1 MNANDLP
8 ASALP
13 AVDPWA
19 LPERNPIPTA
29 PEWGDST
36 LYKGLEFVF
45 LDTETTGID
54 PNTDRIVE
62 IGIVKV
68 TKNGVEEFNQ
78 LVNPGFPIPPGAMA
92 VHNITDEMVKDA
104 PTMRDLAARIRE
116 FIGDLP
122 IAAHNA
128 KFDRGF
134 VAAEVYGARG
144 PQAESYTKPWLCTYR
159 LARHLL
165 LEAPSYNNMA
175 LRYWLKT
182 TPKES
187 EHGAH
192 RAIADV
198 YASMENFRAVCHQAE
213 AQHSIQDMAQLQAL
227 SDSTIYSSVM
237 PFGKHK
243 DQEFSAIPTDYF
255 SWALKNMADL
265 DPDMKASMERE
276 LESRNALNFDRSASR
291 SGGSQPRGSAQ
302 GAAKAA
308 PLEAEAIAC
317 SVMPFGKHKDKP
329 ISEVPA
335 DYLKWLLDTEKG
347 GKPLDPAVKLAAER
361 ALRPAEGLESPP
373 TAKPAAPLPKM
384 PEEQRRSGTGS
395 LAGGVWSPGGETEA
409 GVGSSDDPEDPEDV
423 IDTTATPRTGFRLR

>member
-19 LPERNPIPTA
+19 LPERDPIPTA
-29 PEWGDST
+29 PEWGDSA

-45 LDTETTGID
+45 VDTETTGVD

-68 TKNGVEEFNQ
+68 TSNGVEEFNQ

-134 VAAEVYGARG
+134 IAAEVYGARG

-165 LEAPSYNNMA
+165 TEAPSYNNMA

-198 YASMENFRAVCHQAE
+198 YASMENFRALCHQAE
-213 AQHSIQDMAQLQAL
+213 AQHAIQDMAQLQAL

-276 LESRNALNFDRSASR
+276 LESRNALNFNRSASR
-291 SGGSQPRGSAQ
+291 PGGWQPRGPAQ
-302 GAAKAA
+302 GASASPAA
-308 PLEAEAIAC
+308 PGAPVEAEVVPC
-317 SVMPFGKHKDKP
+317 SVMPFGKHKGKP
-329 ISEVPA
+329 MEEVPA
-335 DYLKWLLDTEKG
+335 DYLRWLLDTAKG
-347 GKPLDPAVKLAAER
+347 GKPLDPAVKLAAEK
-361 ALRPAEGLESPP
+361 ALAPATNAS
-373 TAKPAAPLPKM
+373 PAAIAAAPEPKM
-384 PEEQRRSGTGS
+384 PAEQRRSGTGS
-395 LAGGVWSPGGETEA
+395 LAGGVWSPDGDSG
-409 GVGSSDDPEDPEDV
+409 SDDPEDPENV
-423 IDTTATPRTGFRLR
+423 IDTTPTPRAGFRLR